1 MAARVAEIID
11 VQTLAGQQVLNVLH
25 FVDPAGTG
33 DLPTLVDNYVTSVIP
48 LMKVFQTPSLSHVA
62 IRYREVSPTASL
74 ILESTTGLPIVGTAT
89 GTVDLASCDA
99 LSAKWTLGAT
109 VVIEGG
115 FTGHLKRGG
124 IRTAGS
130 GEEHVD
136 GNTCTSGTIT
146 SFAAFVSELLNPG
159 TDVFQLCVAS
169 FLNGARARQTTVQ
182 AYSIVSGASAPS
194 PSTQNTRKVLRG
206 RTS

>member
-1 MAARVAEIID
+1 MVARVAEIID
-11 VQTLAGQQVLNVLH
+11 VQTLAGQEVLNVLH

-33 DLPTLVDNYVTSVIP
+33 DIDVLVENYIESVIP
-48 LMKVFQTPSLSHVA
+48 LMVAFQTPSLTHVA
-62 IRYREVSPTASL
+62 VRSREVSPTASL
-74 ILESTTGLPIVGTAT
+74 TQTTTTGLPVGGAAT
-89 GTVDLASCDA
+89 GTVDLASADA
-99 LSAKWTLGAT
+99 LSAKWNLTGT
-109 VVIEGG
+109 VVLAGG

-136 GNTCTSGTIT
+136 GNTCTGGTIT

-182 AYSIVSGASAPS
+182 AYAIVSGASAPS